1 MRISVCMF
9 LRSHQRTKD
18 GKEHSYWSLV
28 ETVRTADGPRQRTL
42 CYLGELN
49 DSAHARWLK
58 TIEVFNEQGESRQL
72 KLFPSDIE
80 PPENDPNVA
89 RVLLNRIRLER
100 TRQFGNCFV
109 GLELWKRLGLERL
122 FEQLMDT
129 DDADIPWSRVA
140 AVLAI
145 NRLCAPGSELSVEQ
159 RWYPS
164 TALDDLLHIEE
175 GKINDTRLY
184 RCLDKLINHKDRVEQ
199 HLKQRYGELFGAQFD
214 VLLYDLTSS
223 YVEGAA
229 QSNQLMRR
237 GDSRDHRPDCR
248 QLVIALVVNVEGFPF
263 SYEVFEGN
271 RADVTTL
278 DEILRAVERKY
289 GRARRVW
296 VFDRGVVS
304 EENLATLRRR
314 GAQYLAGTPRSKLKS
329 FEQELLSDDWEQV
342 RPEVEVKLVPIRG
355 GGETYVLCRTSA
367 RKEKEQAIRSRFSSR
382 IEDVLGRLEK
392 RVREGKLKD
401 RGKIERRIGA
411 ILARHPQV
419 ADLYKVQEQTTGNA
433 PRVEWC
439 MADEHRRWQQLRE
452 GAYLLRTNIEEENA
466 SDLWTKYIQ
475 LTEAEAAFRALKSE
489 LSIRPIYHQIET
501 RVKAHVMVA
510 FVGYALWVTLKH
522 LLKAKETGL
531 SPLKALALM
540 ATVQSADI
548 VLPTTDG
555 REIRLRRVTVPD
567 QKQKELLQRLGW
579 ALPERLEFD
588 HECSGNS
595 QTA

>member
-1 MRISVCMF
+1 MPLSACMF
-9 LRSHQRTKD
+9 IRSHQRKKD
-18 GKEHSYWSLV
+18 GKEHFYWSLV

-49 DSAHARWLK
+49 GSAHARWLK
-58 TIEVFNEQGESRQL
+58 TIEVFNEKGESHQL
-72 KLFPSDIE
+72 RLFPSDIE
-80 PPENDPNVA
+80 PPEDDPNVA

-122 FEQLMDT
+122 FEELVDT
-129 DDADIPWSRVA
+129 DGADVPWSRVA

-145 NRLCAPGSELSVEQ
+145 NRLCAPGSELSIEQ
-159 RWYPS
+159 RWYPT
-164 TALDDLLHIEE
+164 TALDDLLHIKA
-175 GKINDTRLY
+175 GKLNDSRLY
-184 RCLDKLINHKDRVEQ
+184 RCLDKLVAHKDRIEGQ
-199 HLKQRYGELFGAQFD
+199 LKQRYGELFGAQFD
-214 VLLYDLTSS
+214 VLLYDLTST

-229 QSNQLMRR
+229 ADNPLMRR
-237 GDSRDHRPDCR
+237 GYSRDHRPDCK
-248 QLVIALVVNVEGFPF
+248 QLVIALVVNVEGFPI

-278 DEILRAVERKY
+278 EEILRAVERKY
-289 GRARRVW
+289 GRARRIW

-314 GAQYLAGTPRSKLKS
+314 GGQYLVGTPRSKLKS
-329 FEQELLSDDWEQV
+329 FEQELLRDDWEQV
-342 RPEVEVKLVPIRG
+342 RPEVQVKLVAVRG
-355 GGETYVLCRTSA
+355 GEETYVLCRTSA
-367 RKEKEQAIRSRFSSR
+367 RQDKEKAIRSRFSSR
-382 IEDVLGRLEK
+382 IEDALSRLEK

-419 ADLYKVQEQTTGNA
+419 ADLYKVEVQTA
-433 PRVEWC
+433 PEGLRVQWH
-439 MADEHRRWQQLRE
+439 MADEHRRWQELRE
-452 GAYLLRTNIEEENA
+452 GAYLLRTNIRGENA
-466 SDLWTKYIQ
+466 PDLWTKYIQ

-489 LSIRPIYHQIET
+489 LAIRPIFHQIEK
-501 RVKAHVMVA
+501 RVKAHVLVA
-510 FVGYALWVTLKH
+510 FLGYALWVTLKH

-531 SPLKALALM
+531 SPMKALALM
-540 ATVQSADI
+540 ATIQSADI

-567 QKQKELLQRLGW
+567 QEQKELLERLGW

-595 QTA
+595 KSA